1 MPILKLKLWIDI
13 TTHTFEGQEIGGI
26 DRNRQTENRQ
36 TKGQLRESV
45 TEREMIHR
53 KRQTQ
58 TER

>member
-45 TEREMIHR
+45 TERER
-53 KRQTQ
+53 
-58 TER
+58 